1 MGEAYIELFSS
12 AGCQDCDAVKK
23 LLDNIISQYIGI
35 DLEIVDIGED
45 SDRAEEYGIISVPS
59 IVINGELKYA
69 GEVPNPTDLEKAI
82 KREIN

>member
-23 LLDNIISQYIGI
+23 LLDNIISQYTGI

-69 GEVPNPTDLEKAI
+69 GEVPNPTDLETAI
-82 KREIN
+82 KQEIS